1 MCGCVAR
8 TVILVLF
15 LRFFYWVVATA
26 NGGAFSKK
34 DSETQT
40 DRQTDR
46 QIERKKETERER
58 ERERVSLVLHLF
70 LFVGRQCYLI
80 SFDFVRLYGGSLTFE
95 SVALTRWPLLLFYV
109 HTYTQYKLFIYIN
122 TDVSEP
128 WAGKL
133 F

>member
-1 MCGCVAR
+1 MAR

-58 ERERVSLVLHLF
+58 ERESEF
-70 LFVGRQCYLI
+70 SASFVFVCWSPML
-80 SFDFVRLYGGSLTFE
+80 SDFF
-95 SVALTRWPLLLFYV
+95 
-109 HTYTQYKLFIYIN
+109 
-122 TDVSEP
+122 
-128 WAGKL
+128 
-133 F
+133 